1 MNAEDIRNLFEY
13 NAWANHRSLEAA
25 AALTP
30 EQFTRD
36 LGSSFKSVR
45 DTLAHI
51 AAAEWIWL
59 ERFHGRSPSGFPPG
73 LDSVDHAGLVARW
86 AELERDW
93 TDFAASLSDA
103 DLARV
108 YAFKTMK
115 GDPQEQPAWQMLQ
128 HLVNHGSYHRGQVT
142 TLLRQL
148 GANPLNVDM
157 IGFYRQRAAKA
168 KA

>member
-13 NAWANHRSLEAA
+13 NAWANHRSLEAV

-51 AAAEWIWL
+51 VAAEWIWL
-59 ERFHGRSPSGFPPG
+59 ERFHGRSPSSFPPD
-73 LDSVDHAGLVARW
+73 LESLDHAGLDTRW
-86 AELERDW
+86 AEVERDW
-93 TDFAASLSDA
+93 TDFVASLGDSD
-103 DLARV
+103 LVRV
-108 YAFKTMK
+108 YAYKTIK

-148 GANPLNVDM
+148 GAKPQGTDM
-157 IGFYRQRAAKA
+157 IAFYRQRAVKA

>member
-13 NAWANHRSLEAA
+13 NAWANHRSMESAA
-25 AALTP
+25 VLTP

-51 AAAEWIWL
+51 LMAEWIWL
-59 ERFHGRSPSGFPPG
+59 ERFHGRSPAGPSPG
-73 LDSVDHAGLVARW
+73 LDSIDYDGLGARW

-93 TDFAASLSDA
+93 TDFVASLGDA
-103 DLARV
+103 DIARV
-108 YAFKTMK
+108 YTFKTMK
-115 GDPQEQPAWQMLQ
+115 GDSQEQPAWQMLQ

-148 GANPLNVDM
+148 GAKPQTVDM
-157 IGFYRQRAAKA
+157 IAFYRQRDSKA
-168 KA
+168 KT